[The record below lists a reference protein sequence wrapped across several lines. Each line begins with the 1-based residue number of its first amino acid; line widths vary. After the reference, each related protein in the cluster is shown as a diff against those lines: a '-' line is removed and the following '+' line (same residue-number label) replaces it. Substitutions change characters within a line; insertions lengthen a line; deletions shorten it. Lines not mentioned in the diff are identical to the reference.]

1 MVSIQE
7 VAEQLGVS
15 THALRYY
22 EKEGLIAVP
31 RDAHGTRIF
40 DEESISAARFIATC
54 RQAGMS
60 LADIRTILS
69 NPDDHAL
76 SIDVMERARQKI
88 EDEIVGLQQNLEHL
102 DRRIQEHRRHLDS
115 TRSVTSLLQTCINAR
130 YSQRWE
136 YRAFFCAQLA
146 CSATHP

>member
-1 MVSIQE
+1 MLTEPVFLMRSLSPQHGLLLP
-7 VAEQLGVS
+7 AVS
-15 THALRYY
+15 T
-22 EKEGLIAVP
+22 
-31 RDAHGTRIF
+31 
-40 DEESISAARFIATC
+40 
-54 RQAGMS
+54 GMS

-115 TRSVTSLLQTCINAR
+115 TR
-130 YSQRWE
+130 
-136 YRAFFCAQLA
+136 
-146 CSATHP
+146 

>member
-1 MVSIQE
+1 M
-7 VAEQLGVS
+7 S

-31 RDAHGTRIF
+31 RDAHGTRVF
-40 DEESISAARFIATC
+40 DAESISAARFIATC

-102 DRRIQEHRRHLDS
+102 NRRIQEHRRRLDG
-115 TRSVTSLLQTCINAR
+115 TR
-130 YSQRWE
+130 
-136 YRAFFCAQLA
+136 
-146 CSATHP
+146 

>member
-1 MVSIQE
+1 M
-7 VAEQLGVS
+7 S

-31 RDAHGTRIF
+31 RDAHGTRVF
-40 DEESISAARFIATC
+40 DGESISSARFIATC

-88 EDEIVGLQQNLEHL
+88 EDEIVGLQQNLENL
-102 DRRIQEHRRHLDS
+102 DRRIQEHRRHIDG
-115 TRSVTSLLQTCINAR
+115 TR
-130 YSQRWE
+130 
-136 YRAFFCAQLA
+136 
-146 CSATHP
+146 

>member
-1 MVSIQE
+1 M
-7 VAEQLGVS
+7 S

-31 RDAHGTRIF
+31 RDAHGTRVF
-40 DEESISAARFIATC
+40 DAEAISAARFIATC

-102 DRRIQEHRRHLDS
+102 NRRIQEHRRHLDG
-115 TRSVTSLLQTCINAR
+115 TR
-130 YSQRWE
+130 
-136 YRAFFCAQLA
+136 
-146 CSATHP
+146 

>member
-1 MVSIQE
+1 M
-7 VAEQLGVS
+7 S

-31 RDAHGTRIF
+31 RDAHGTRVF
-40 DEESISAARFIATC
+40 DAESISAARFIATC
-54 RQAGMS
+54 PQAGMS

-115 TRSVTSLLQTCINAR
+115 TR
-130 YSQRWE
+130 
-136 YRAFFCAQLA
+136 
-146 CSATHP
+146 

>member
-1 MVSIQE
+1 M
-7 VAEQLGVS
+7 S

-31 RDAHGTRIF
+31 RDVHGTRVF
-40 DEESISAARFIATC
+40 DEESISSARFIATC

-88 EDEIVGLQQNLEHL
+88 EDEIVGLQQNLENL
-102 DRRIQEHRRHLDS
+102 DRRIQEHRRHLDG
-115 TRSVTSLLQTCINAR
+115 TR
-130 YSQRWE
+130 
-136 YRAFFCAQLA
+136 
-146 CSATHP
+146 

>member
-1 MVSIQE
+1 MASIQE

-31 RDAHGTRIF
+31 RDAHGNRVF
-40 DEESISAARFIATC
+40 DEESISSARFIATC

-69 NPDDHAL
+69 NPHDHAL
-76 SIDVMERARQKI
+76 SIEVMERARVKI
-88 EDEIVGLQQNLEHL
+88 ENEILGLQLNLEHL
-102 DRRIQEHRRHLDS
+102 DRRIQEHSR
-115 TRSVTSLLQTCINAR
+115 
-130 YSQRWE
+130 
-136 YRAFFCAQLA
+136 QLGDA
-146 CSATHP
+146 A

>member
-1 MVSIQE
+1 M
-7 VAEQLGVS
+7 S

-31 RDAHGTRIF
+31 RDAHGTRVF
-40 DEESISAARFIATC
+40 DEESISSARFIATC

-88 EDEIVGLQQNLEHL
+88 EDEIVGLQQNLENL
-102 DRRIQEHRRHLDS
+102 DRRIQEHRRHIDG
-115 TRSVTSLLQTCINAR
+115 TR
-130 YSQRWE
+130 
-136 YRAFFCAQLA
+136 
-146 CSATHP
+146 